1 MPDNHKAQ
9 RLTSKLLKWYE
20 KNARDLPWRKTL
32 HPYGIWISEIM
43 LQQTQVATVIPY
55 WKRWMQTLPTIQK
68 LSRAKPERVLRL
80 WEGLG
85 YYSRARNL
93 QLAAKQIVIEYQGVF
108 PENPEVI
115 RKLPGIGPYTTGAIS
130 SIAFGLP
137 EPIVD
142 GNVTRILTR
151 IFGIDKNPKD
161 KATQIKLWS
170 LAKTLVCS
178 AEDCSSLNQSLMEL
192 GATVCHVRQPECHH
206 CPVMRSCTA
215 KRKNMIHLIP
225 AKGKPTRY
233 EEKEI
238 EVYVLSKGRNLLL
251 QKRPDGSTNAGF
263 WELPNNETGP
273 KLKIANKK
281 NPILKIRHRITK
293 YRILLKAY
301 TTNSNKKIHG
311 KWCNGADIRRL
322 PISAS
327 HRKLI
332 TALSKKHKDLTQM
345 FTSRAPKVG

>member
-1 MPDNHKAQ
+1 MPDNRKAR
-9 RLTSKLLKWYE
+9 RLTSKLLEWYE

-68 LSRAKPERVLRL
+68 LSQAKPERVLKL

-93 QLAAKQIVIEYQGVF
+93 QLAAKQIVTKYQGVF
-108 PENPEVI
+108 PENPAVI

-178 AEDCSSLNQSLMEL
+178 TKDCSSLNQSLMEL

-206 CPVMRSCTA
+206 CPVMRSCTT

-238 EVYVLSKGRNLLL
+238 EVYVLFRRRNLLL
-251 QKRPDGSTNAGF
+251 QKRPDGLTNAGF
-263 WELPNNETGP
+263 WELPNNEIGP
-273 KLKIANKK
+273 KLKVANKK
-281 NPILKIRHRITK
+281 EPIAKIRHNITK

-301 TTNSNKKIHG
+301 TTNCNKKIEG
-311 KWCNGADIRRL
+311 KWCNGSDIRRL

-332 TALSKKHKDLTQM
+332 TALSAQHKDFTQI
-345 FTSRAPKVG
+345 FSPGSED